1 LAYAKTGPADVAV
14 YERVNKVGVRRKYK
28 EKGYRSEETG
38 EYDTDF

>member
-28 EKGYRSEETG
+28 EKGDRSEETG